1 MKNELAKLSI
11 WYQKNKRDLPWRK
24 DNNPYHIWISEIM
37 LQQTRIE
44 AVIPYY
50 ERFITF
56 LPTIHDLATIDEEK
70 LLKLWEGLGYYS
82 RAKNLK
88 KTAQIIEQE
97 YQGKFPTEYVEIL
110 KLPGIG
116 EYTASAISS
125 ICFNQKEVTIDG
137 NVLRVFTRFFNDKRN
152 IDEPKVKKEIR
163 HYLMRV
169 IPMDAGDF
177 NQGMMELGETICLP
191 KGTPKCLQC
200 PLNKDCLSYKKNTYL
215 SLPVKKKKSTKK
227 EEFYTVLL
235 YQYQN
240 KYALYQRKEES
251 LLQNLWSFPQLEGNI
266 SKKEIVSY
274 LEKNSISYKNIQKD
288 INYTHIFTHKKW
300 QMKSYKIILKTIKN
314 LPYQFYTLKEIE
326 TTYALASAYK
336 PFFQSLKETDMH

>member
-1 MKNELAKLSI
+1 MESKLTILST
-11 WYQKNKRDLPWRK
+11 WYQENKRFLPWRSDK
-24 DNNPYHIWISEIM
+24 NPYHVWISEIM

-50 ERFITF
+50 QRFIKT
-56 LPTIHDLATIDEEK
+56 LPTIHDLANIEDDK

-88 KTAQIIEQE
+88 KAAQIIESK
-97 YQGKFPTEYVEIL
+97 YQGIFPKNYEESL

-116 EYTASAISS
+116 EYTASAIAS

-137 NVLRVFTRFFNDKRN
+137 NVLRVYTRFFNDNRN
-152 IDEPKVKKEIR
+152 IDDVKVKKEIR
-163 HYLMRV
+163 KHLMEI
-169 IPMDAGDF
+169 IPNEAGDF

-191 KGTPKCLQC
+191 KGLPKCLEC
-200 PLNKDCLSYKKNTYL
+200 PLNQDCLAYKKNTYQT
-215 SLPVKKKKSTKK
+215 LPQKKKKIQKK
-227 EEFYTVLL
+227 EEEYTILI

-266 SKKEIVSY
+266 TKKELVSY
-274 LEKNSISYKNIQKD
+274 LEKNQISYSNIEEG

-300 QMKSYKIILKTIKN
+300 KMKSYKV
-314 LPYQFYTLKEIE
+314 TLKDINNLSYPFYSKEEIKKHH
-326 TTYALASAYK
+326 ALASAYK
-336 PFFQSLKETDMH
+336 PFLDE

>member
-1 MKNELAKLSI
+1 MQSKLTSLST
-11 WYQKNKRDLPWRK
+11 WYQENKRSLPWRSDK
-24 DNNPYHIWISEIM
+24 SLYHVWISEIM

-50 ERFITF
+50 QRFINT
-56 LPTIHDLATIDEEK
+56 LSTIHALANIEEDK

-88 KTAQIIEQE
+88 KAAQIIESE
-97 YQGKFPTEYVEIL
+97 YQGIFPKNYEEIL

-116 EYTASAISS
+116 EYTASAIAS

-137 NVLRVFTRFFNDKRN
+137 NVLRVYTRFFNDNRN
-152 IDEPKVKKEIR
+152 IDDVKVKKEIR
-163 HYLMRV
+163 KHLMEI
-169 IPMDAGDF
+169 IPNDAGNF

-191 KGTPKCLQC
+191 KGLPKCQEC
-200 PLNKDCLSYKKNTYL
+200 PLNQACLAYKKNTYQT
-215 SLPVKKKKSTKK
+215 LPQKKKKITKK
-227 EEFYTVLL
+227 EEEYTILI

-240 KYALYQRKEES
+240 KYVLYQRKEES

-266 SKKEIVSY
+266 TKKELVSY
-274 LEKNSISYKNIQKD
+274 LEKNQISYSNIEEE

-300 QMKSYKIILKTIKN
+300 KMKSYKVVLKDINN
-314 LPYQFYTLKEIE
+314 LPYPFYSKEEIQKHH
-326 TTYALASAYK
+326 ALASAYK
-336 PFFQSLKETDMH
+336 PFLDASENDIH

>member
-1 MKNELAKLSI
+1 MQNKLTSLST
-11 WYQKNKRDLPWRK
+11 WYQENKRSLPWRVDK
-24 DNNPYHIWISEIM
+24 NPYHVWISEIM

-50 ERFITF
+50 QHFINN
-56 LPTIHDLATIDEEK
+56 LPTIHDLACIEEDK

-88 KTAQIIEQE
+88 KAAQIIESE
-97 YQGKFPTEYVEIL
+97 YQGIFPKNYEEIL

-116 EYTASAISS
+116 EYTASAIAS

-137 NVLRVFTRFFNDKRN
+137 NVLRVYTRFFNDNSN
-152 IDEPKVKKEIR
+152 IDDVKVKKEIR
-163 HYLMRV
+163 KHLMNL
-169 IPMDAGDF
+169 IPNDAGNF

-191 KGTPKCLQC
+191 KGLPKCQEC
-200 PLNKDCLSYKKNTYL
+200 PLNQACLAYKKNTYQT
-215 SLPVKKKKSTKK
+215 LPQKKKKIVKK
-227 EEFYTVLL
+227 EEEYTILI

-240 KYALYQRKEES
+240 KYALYQRKKES

-266 SKKEIVSY
+266 TKKELVSY
-274 LEKNSISYKNIQKD
+274 LEKNQISYSNIEEE

-300 QMKSYKIILKTIKN
+300 KMKSYKVVLKDINN
-314 LPYQFYTLKEIE
+314 LPYPFYSKEEIQKHH
-326 TTYALASAYK
+326 ALASAYK
-336 PFFQSLKETDMH
+336 PFLDASKNDIH

>member
-1 MKNELAKLSI
+1 M
-11 WYQKNKRDLPWRK
+11 
-24 DNNPYHIWISEIM
+24 
-37 LQQTRIE
+37 
-44 AVIPYY
+44 
-50 ERFITF
+50 
-56 LPTIHDLATIDEEK
+56 
-70 LLKLWEGLGYYS
+70 
-82 RAKNLK
+82 
-88 KTAQIIEQE
+88 
-97 YQGKFPTEYVEIL
+97 EIL

-163 HYLMRV
+163 HYLMQV

-215 SLPVKKKKSTKK
+215 SLPMKKKKSLKK
-227 EEFYTVLL
+227 EELYT
-235 YQYQN
+235 
-240 KYALYQRKEES
+240 LYQRKEES
-251 LLQNLWSFPQLEGNI
+251 LLQNLWSFPQLEGNV

-274 LEKNSISYKNIQKD
+274 LEKNLISYKNIQKD
-288 INYTHIFTHKKW
+288 KNYTHIFTHKKW
-300 QMKSYKIILKTIKN
+300 QMKSYKIILENIKN

-336 PFFQSLKETDMH
+336 PFFKSLKETDMH

>member
-1 MKNELAKLSI
+1 MQSKLTSLST
-11 WYQKNKRDLPWRK
+11 WYQENKRSLPWRSDK
-24 DNNPYHIWISEIM
+24 SLYHVWISEIM

-50 ERFITF
+50 QRFINT
-56 LPTIHDLATIDEEK
+56 LSTIHALANIEEDK

-88 KTAQIIEQE
+88 KAAQIIESE
-97 YQGKFPTEYVEIL
+97 YQGIFPKNYEEIL

-116 EYTASAISS
+116 EYTASAITS

-137 NVLRVFTRFFNDKRN
+137 NVLRVYTRFFNDNSN
-152 IDEPKVKKEIR
+152 IDDVKVKKEIR
-163 HYLMRV
+163 KHLMNL
-169 IPMDAGDF
+169 IPNDAGNF

-191 KGTPKCLQC
+191 KGLPKCQEC
-200 PLNKDCLSYKKNTYL
+200 PLNQACLAYKKNTYQT
-215 SLPVKKKKSTKK
+215 LPQKKKKITKK
-227 EEFYTVLL
+227 EEEYTILI

-240 KYALYQRKEES
+240 KYVLYQRKEES

-266 SKKEIVSY
+266 TKKELVSY
-274 LEKNSISYKNIQKD
+274 LEKNQISYSNIEEE

-300 QMKSYKIILKTIKN
+300 KMKSYKVVLKDINN
-314 LPYQFYTLKEIE
+314 LPYPFYSKEEIQKHH
-326 TTYALASAYK
+326 ALASAYK
-336 PFFQSLKETDMH
+336 PFLDASKNDIH

>member
-1 MKNELAKLSI
+1 MQSKLTSLST
-11 WYQKNKRDLPWRK
+11 WYQENKRSLPWRSDK
-24 DNNPYHIWISEIM
+24 SLYHVWISEIM

-50 ERFITF
+50 QRFINT
-56 LPTIHDLATIDEEK
+56 LSTIHALANIEEDK

-88 KTAQIIEQE
+88 KAAQIIESE
-97 YQGKFPTEYVEIL
+97 YQGIFPKNYEEIL

-116 EYTASAISS
+116 EYTASAIAS

-137 NVLRVFTRFFNDKRN
+137 NVLRVYTRFFNDNRN
-152 IDEPKVKKEIR
+152 IDDVKVKKEIR
-163 HYLMRV
+163 KHLMNL
-169 IPMDAGDF
+169 IPNDAGNF

-191 KGTPKCLQC
+191 KGLPKCQEC
-200 PLNKDCLSYKKNTYL
+200 PLNQACLAYKKNTYQT
-215 SLPVKKKKSTKK
+215 LPQKKKKITKK
-227 EEFYTVLL
+227 EEEYTILI

-266 SKKEIVSY
+266 TKKELVSY
-274 LEKNSISYKNIQKD
+274 LEKNRISYSNIEEG

-300 QMKSYKIILKTIKN
+300 KMKSYKVVLKDINN
-314 LPYQFYTLKEIE
+314 LPYPFYSKEEIQKHH
-326 TTYALASAYK
+326 ALASAYK
-336 PFFQSLKETDMH
+336 PFLDASENDIH

>member
-1 MKNELAKLSI
+1 MN
-11 WYQKNKRDLPWRK
+11 
-24 DNNPYHIWISEIM
+24 
-37 LQQTRIE
+37 
-44 AVIPYY
+44 
-50 ERFITF
+50 
-56 LPTIHDLATIDEEK
+56 
-70 LLKLWEGLGYYS
+70 
-82 RAKNLK
+82 
-88 KTAQIIEQE
+88 
-97 YQGKFPTEYVEIL
+97 
-110 KLPGIG
+110 
-116 EYTASAISS
+116 
-125 ICFNQKEVTIDG
+125 
-137 NVLRVFTRFFNDKRN
+137 
-152 IDEPKVKKEIR
+152 
-163 HYLMRV
+163 
-169 IPMDAGDF
+169 AGDF

-200 PLNKDCLSYKKNTYL
+200 PLNKECLSYKKNTYL

>member
-1 MKNELAKLSI
+1 MQNKLTSLST
-11 WYQKNKRDLPWRK
+11 WYQENKRSLPWRVDK
-24 DNNPYHIWISEIM
+24 NPYHVWISEIM

-50 ERFITF
+50 QHFINN
-56 LPTIHDLATIDEEK
+56 LPTIHDLACIEEDK

-88 KTAQIIEQE
+88 KAAQIIESE
-97 YQGKFPTEYVEIL
+97 YQGIFPKNYEEIL

-116 EYTASAISS
+116 EYTASAIAS

-137 NVLRVFTRFFNDKRN
+137 NVLRVYTRFFNDNSN
-152 IDEPKVKKEIR
+152 IDDVKVKKEIR
-163 HYLMRV
+163 KHLMNL
-169 IPMDAGDF
+169 IPNDAGNF

-191 KGTPKCLQC
+191 KGLPKCQEC
-200 PLNKDCLSYKKNTYL
+200 PLNQACLAYKKNTYQT
-215 SLPVKKKKSTKK
+215 LPQKKKKITKK
-227 EEFYTVLL
+227 EEEYTILI

-266 SKKEIVSY
+266 TKKELVSY
-274 LEKNSISYKNIQKD
+274 LEKNQISYTNIEEE

-300 QMKSYKIILKTIKN
+300 KMKSYKVVLKDINN
-314 LPYQFYTLKEIE
+314 LPYPFYSKEEIQKHH
-326 TTYALASAYK
+326 ALASAYK
-336 PFFQSLKETDMH
+336 PFLDASKNDIH

>member
-1 MKNELAKLSI
+1 MQNKLTSLST
-11 WYQKNKRDLPWRK
+11 WYQENKRSLPWRVDK
-24 DNNPYHIWISEIM
+24 NPYHVWISEIM

-50 ERFITF
+50 QHFINN
-56 LPTIHDLATIDEEK
+56 LPTIHDLVCIEEDK

-88 KTAQIIEQE
+88 KAAQIIESE
-97 YQGKFPTEYVEIL
+97 YQGIFPKNYEEIL

-116 EYTASAISS
+116 EYTASAIAS

-137 NVLRVFTRFFNDKRN
+137 NVLRVYTRFFNDNSN
-152 IDEPKVKKEIR
+152 IDDVKVKKEIR
-163 HYLMRV
+163 KHLMNL
-169 IPMDAGDF
+169 IPNDAGNF

-191 KGTPKCLQC
+191 KGLPKCQEC
-200 PLNKDCLSYKKNTYL
+200 PLNQACLAYKKNTYQT
-215 SLPVKKKKSTKK
+215 LPQKKKKITKK
-227 EEFYTVLL
+227 EEEYTILI

-266 SKKEIVSY
+266 TKKELVSY
-274 LEKNSISYKNIQKD
+274 LEKNQISYTNIEEE

-300 QMKSYKIILKTIKN
+300 KMKSYKVVLKDINN
-314 LPYQFYTLKEIE
+314 LPYPFYSKEEIQKHH
-326 TTYALASAYK
+326 ALASAYK
-336 PFFQSLKETDMH
+336 PFLDASKNDIH

>member
-1 MKNELAKLSI
+1 MKNELAKLNI
-11 WYQKNKRDLPWRK
+11 WYQQNKRDLPWRK

-50 ERFITF
+50 ERFITT
-56 LPTIHDLATIDEEK
+56 LPTIHDLATIDEDK

-88 KTAQIIEQE
+88 KAAQLIVQS

-137 NVLRVFTRFFNDKRN
+137 NILRVYTRFFNDTRN
-152 IDEPKVKKEIR
+152 IDDSKVKKEIR
-163 HYLMRV
+163 QSLMKIV
-169 IPMDAGDF
+169 PNNAGDF

-191 KGTPKCLQC
+191 KGNPKCLQC
-200 PLNKDCLSYKKNTYL
+200 PLNKKCLAYKNNTYL
-215 SLPVKKKKSTKK
+215 SLPVRKKKIEKK
-227 EEFYTVLL
+227 EEIYTVLL

-251 LLQNLWSFPQLEGNI
+251 LLQNLWSFPQLKGNI
-266 SKKEIVSY
+266 NKKELVSY
-274 LEKNSISYKNIQKD
+274 LEKNTISYKNIQND

-300 QMKSYKIILKTIKN
+300 IMQSYKITLQSKDN
-314 LPYQFYTLKEIE
+314 LPYPFYTLQEIE
-326 TTYALASAYK
+326 TNHALASAYQ
-336 PFFQSLKETDMH
+336 PFFQSLKETDIP

>member
-1 MKNELAKLSI
+1 MQNKLTNLST
-11 WYQKNKRDLPWRK
+11 WYQENKRSLPWRVDK
-24 DNNPYHIWISEIM
+24 NPYYVWISEIM

-50 ERFITF
+50 QRFINN
-56 LPTIHDLATIDEEK
+56 LPTIHDLACIKEDK

-88 KTAQIIEQE
+88 KAAQIIESE
-97 YQGKFPTEYVEIL
+97 YQGIFPKNYEEIL

-116 EYTASAISS
+116 EYTASAIAS

-137 NVLRVFTRFFNDKRN
+137 NVLRVYTRFFNDNSN
-152 IDEPKVKKEIR
+152 IDDVKVKKEIR
-163 HYLMRV
+163 KHLMNL
-169 IPMDAGDF
+169 IPNDAGNF

-191 KGTPKCLQC
+191 KGLPKCQEC
-200 PLNKDCLSYKKNTYL
+200 PLNQACLAYKKNTYQT
-215 SLPVKKKKSTKK
+215 LPQKKKKITKK
-227 EEFYTVLL
+227 EEEYTILI

-266 SKKEIVSY
+266 TKKELVSY
-274 LEKNSISYKNIQKD
+274 LEKNQISYSNIEEE

-300 QMKSYKIILKTIKN
+300 KMKSYKVVLKDINN
-314 LPYQFYTLKEIE
+314 LPYPFYSKEEIQKHH
-326 TTYALASAYK
+326 ALASAYK
-336 PFFQSLKETDMH
+336 PFLDALKNDIH